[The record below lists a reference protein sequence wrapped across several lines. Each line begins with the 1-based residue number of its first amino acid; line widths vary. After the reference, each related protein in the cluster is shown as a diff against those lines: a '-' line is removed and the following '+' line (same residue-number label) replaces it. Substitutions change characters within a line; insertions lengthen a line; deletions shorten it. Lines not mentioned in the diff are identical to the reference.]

1 MVKYLYFFFTLFIL
15 TQTQSIMAQSKA
27 EKQVAETV
35 ENLRRA
41 MISGDSVALSNI
53 AHDSLSYG
61 HSGGHVEGKAEFLHK
76 LVSKESNFLKIDL
89 SDQTIKIVGNTA
101 IVRHKLVAQ
110 THDAGKEIAAV
121 HIAILYVFKKEKD
134 RWQMLARQAVKF

>member
-1 MVKYLYFFFTLFIL
+1 
-15 TQTQSIMAQSKA
+15 MAQSKA

-76 LVSKESNFLKIDL
+76 LVSKQSNFLKIDL
-89 SDQTIKIVGNTA
+89 SDQSIKIVGNTA
-101 IVRHKLVAQ
+101 IVRHKLVAE
-110 THDAGKEIAAV
+110 THDAGKEISAV

-134 RWQMLARQAVKF
+134 KWQMLARQAVKF

>member
-1 MVKYLYFFFTLFIL
+1 
-15 TQTQSIMAQSKA
+15 MAQSKA